1 MEIKKNNLIIL
12 ILISVFTSCSD
23 DDTTTNNPT
32 ESNLTINLQ
41 TAEDQIGDFA
51 CSAMTLFNNNIWS
64 IGGVRSATS
73 NFNDEVWRSSD
84 GIAWLSVSNN
94 IENERCGH
102 TLTTFNNKM
111 WLIGG
116 EDNNGN
122 WLADIWS
129 SSDGTTWIN
138 NFETAPFGNVAYH
151 DTAIFNNKLYV
162 IAADADTGDMK
173 IWSSSDGEIWTEDTN
188 NAFPARVSHKTV
200 VFNDAL
206 YVIGGEGGSSNIRL
220 NEIWTSTDGVNWSII
235 SNNASI
241 FPEINW
247 HTATVY
253 NNKVWIIGGRTNTSV
268 YTNDIYYSENI
279 EDWTRYTG
287 LNPIDPITQHATLLY
302 DNALWVFGG
311 SIGFEETTGKIWR
324 ITEN

>member
-1 MEIKKNNLIIL
+1 MKTIKTNLIIITL
-12 ILISVFTSCSD
+12 IMAFTSCSG
-23 DDTTTNNPT
+23 DDTTKNTPT
-32 ESNLTINLQ
+32 GLTLTINLE
-41 TAEDQIGDFA
+41 TAQDQIGDFA
-51 CSAMTLFNNNIWS
+51 CNAMTLFNNNVWS
-64 IGGVRSATS
+64 IGGARSSTS
-73 NFNDEVWRSSD
+73 NFNNEVWNSIN
-84 GIAWLSVSNN
+84 GNAWASVSNN

-102 TLTTFNNKM
+102 TLTTFNDKI

-129 SSDGTTWIN
+129 SSDGSTWTN

-151 DTAIFNNKLYV
+151 NTIIFNNKLYV
-162 IAADADTGDMK
+162 IAANANTGNMK
-173 IWSSSDGEIWTEDTN
+173 VWSTVDGENWTEDTS
-188 NAFPARVSHKTV
+188 NAFSARISQKTV
-200 VFNDAL
+200 VFNNAM
-206 YVIGGEGGSSNIRL
+206 YVIGGEGGLSNTRL

-235 SNNASI
+235 SNNTSV

-268 YTNDIYYSENI
+268 YTNDIYYSENLQ
-279 EDWTRYTG
+279 DWTKYSE
-287 LNPIDPITQHATLLY
+287 LNPIDPIAQHATLLY